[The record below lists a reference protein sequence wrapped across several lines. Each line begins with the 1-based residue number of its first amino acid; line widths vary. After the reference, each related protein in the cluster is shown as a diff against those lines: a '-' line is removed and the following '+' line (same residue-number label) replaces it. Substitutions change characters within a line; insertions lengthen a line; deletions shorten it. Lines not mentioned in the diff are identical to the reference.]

1 MFFLFAFGFPSHDR
15 GQSRGTSLE
24 VCLCGMRKRHRVLL
38 LLVVVGLVAVRLGF
52 ALSVDDERRVRVA
65 AQSQDWPFMPEC
77 AELALAGGLL
87 FGAAALVR
95 KAG

>member
-1 MFFLFAFGFPSHDR
+1 MF
-15 GQSRGTSLE
+15 
-24 VCLCGMRKRHRVLL
+24 
-38 LLVVVGLVAVRLGF
+38 LVVVGLVAVRLGF
-52 ALSVDDERRVRVA
+52 ALSIDDERRVRMA
-65 AQSQDWPFMPEC
+65 SQAREWPLVPEC